1 MVVVRAVKRGFGL
14 LLGCSWRL
22 QKFKGSLLGGLLGFW
37 TVSRAFAR
45 VFSPLCQ
52 GCQGVLDSC

>member
-22 QKFKGSLLGGLLGFW
+22 QKIKGSLLGGLLGFW

-45 VFSPLCQ
+45 VFSLFAR
-52 GCQGVLDSC
+52 VARVF